1 MKQQQWTITNYGVLI
16 LAAIYWVKLP
26 EVSHSQ
32 SKLKF
37 LAILTAVVGS
47 FLLLLIQCNM
57 RRSRRRLDKLQK
69 TYFTEAELE
78 GIGLTVSQT
87 RNLGNETWW
96 YYFRQGGEFLLT
108 LILVLVAGAILVCL
122 AL

>member
-1 MKQQQWTITNYGVLI
+1 MG
-16 LAAIYWVKLP
+16 KLP

-96 YYFRQGGEFLLT
+96 YYFRQGGEFLLA
-108 LILVLVAGAILVCL
+108 LILVLVAGALLVCL